1 MPRREDGPQTFAHV
15 LRQHRRRLRLTQA
28 ELAGKIGVSNTYIS
42 ALESG
47 RKQAPPR
54 ALVEALAASLDVPAA
69 TLWQTARAE
78 REEHLRSR
86 INGVP
91 TSRRVSRDAGKS
103 DAGDQETDDAYLDKV
118 LRPLKES
125 LRKTDHP
132 EKVVRA
138 LKALADSLGDGGN

>member
-1 MPRREDGPQTFAHV
+1 MMSTFGELLRE
-15 LRQHRRRLRLTQA
+15 RRRTLNLTQA
-28 ELAGKIGVSNTYIS
+28 DVASRIGVSNTYIS

-54 ALVEALAASLDVPAA
+54 ALVEALAASLEISAES
-69 TLWQTARAE
+69 LWGAARAE
-78 REEHLRSR
+78 REARLRMR

-91 TSRRVSRDAGKS
+91 TSLRTSAS
-103 DAGDQETDDAYLDKV
+103 PATDSAAEDAYLDHV

-125 LRKTDHP
+125 LRKTENP

-138 LKALADSLGDGGN
+138 LKALADSLGGQPDT

>member
-1 MPRREDGPQTFAHV
+1 MMTPKRSQGVESFGQSLREN
-15 LRQHRRRLRLTQA
+15 RRRVGLTQA
-28 ELAGKIGVSNTYIS
+28 ELAAKIGVSNTYIS

-54 ALVEALAASLDVPAA
+54 ALVEALAASLEVSAES
-69 TLWQTARAE
+69 LWGAARAE
-78 REEHLRSR
+78 REARLRLR

-91 TSRRVSRDAGKS
+91 TSLRVSATS
-103 DAGDQETDDAYLDKV
+103 SSASEAAEDAYLDGV

-125 LRKTDHP
+125 LRKTDNP

-138 LKALADSLGDGGN
+138 LKALADSLGNQDV